1 MSQDFKTRH
10 VNDFSITTNNSNLD
24 ELAMEVTALKIAL
37 GFLFRRMPP
46 EHRAAFLMELQQ
58 FDKPVFNTLAEQMKQ
73 FNL

>member
-1 MSQDFKTRH
+1 
-10 VNDFSITTNNSNLD
+10 
-24 ELAMEVTALKIAL
+24 MEVTALKIAL

-46 EHRAAFLMELQQ
+46 EHRTAFLMELQQ